1 MSNKETI
8 EKLKLRGETARAK
21 RAFLDYLA
29 MGPDRSLV
37 KLCKMYREP
46 PYTEAGGSN
55 APPTRQQKTIYTWSS
70 AYGWVERV
78 KQVNDQQL
86 EVILHEQRRA
96 LATAYQERL
105 AQPAERI
112 KVLNEIAEM
121 IVDYLTEHR
130 LMTITVKQVG
140 AGKNTK
146 MVEENKMDVAAIQ
159 ALRGLLDDLAKETGG
174 RPKNVK
180 HEHEVDGE
188 VTHKTIF
195 VLPEVAALPIPEA
208 EVDLNVI
215 EGEARDVDSGNGR
228 SETSSA

>member
-1 MSNKETI
+1 MANKEQI
-8 EKLKLRGETARAK
+8 EKLKMRGETARAK
-21 RAFLDYLA
+21 RAFLDYLS
-29 MGPDRSLV
+29 MGPDRSLK
-37 KLCKMYREP
+37 KLCTMYRND

-55 APPTRQQKTIYTWSS
+55 APPTRQQKTIYAWSS
-70 AYGWVERV
+70 AYNWVERA
-78 KQVNDQQL
+78 KQVTDQQL
-86 EVILHEQRRA
+86 DIILHEQRRA
-96 LATAYQERL
+96 LAEAYKERL

-130 LMTITVKQVG
+130 LMSTVIKQVG
-140 AGKNTK
+140 AGKQTR
-146 MVEENKMDVAAIQ
+146 MVEEHKMDVAAIQ

-208 EVDLNVI
+208 EADLTI
-215 EGEARDVDSGNGR
+215 IDGESREVDSGNGR
-228 SETSSA
+228 G

>member
-1 MSNKETI
+1 MANKETI
-8 EKLKLRGETARAK
+8 EKLKMRGETARAK
-21 RAFLDYLA
+21 RAFLDYLS

-70 AYGWVERV
+70 AYDWVNRV

-86 EVILHEQRRA
+86 EIILHEQRRA
-96 LATAYQERL
+96 LAEAYKERL

-112 KVLNEIAEM
+112 KVLNDIAEM
-121 IVDYLTEHR
+121 IVDYLTEHK
-130 LMTITVKQVG
+130 LMSVVVKQVG
-140 AGKNTK
+140 AGKQTR
-146 MVEENKMDVAAIQ
+146 MVEETKMDVGAIQ

-180 HEHEVDGE
+180 HKHDVDVDGE
-188 VTHKTIF
+188 ITHKTIF
-195 VLPEVAALPIPEA
+195 VLPAVDALPIPEA
-208 EVDLNVI
+208 EIDLNVI
-215 EGEARDVDSGNGR
+215 DGESREVDGSNGKP
-228 SETSSA
+228 TQN

>member
-1 MSNKETI
+1 MANKETI
-8 EKLKLRGETARAK
+8 EKLRMRGETARAK

-37 KLCKMYREP
+37 KLCKMYRKP
-46 PYTEAGGSN
+46 PYTEAGGNN

-70 AYGWVERV
+70 AYNWVERV

-96 LATAYQERL
+96 LAAAYHERL

-121 IVDYLTEHR
+121 IVDYLTEHK
-130 LMTITVKQVG
+130 LMSVTIKQVG
-140 AGKNTK
+140 AGKQTR

-180 HEHEVDGE
+180 HEHEVEGE
-188 VTHKTIF
+188 VTHKTVF

-208 EVDLNVI
+208 EVDLSI
-215 EGEARDVDSGNGR
+215 IDGESREVDGSNGKP
-228 SETSSA
+228 S